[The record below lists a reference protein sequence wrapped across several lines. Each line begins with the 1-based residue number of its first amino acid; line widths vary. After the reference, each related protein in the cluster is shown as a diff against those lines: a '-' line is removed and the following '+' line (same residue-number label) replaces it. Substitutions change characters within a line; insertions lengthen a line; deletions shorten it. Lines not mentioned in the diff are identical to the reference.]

1 MTSHLTYRPREGIVV
16 GVVAGKPILAATLRT
31 QLAMDAGARRAAA
44 RPGETAHGTTWDHQY
59 DFRPGKWTIVDC
71 AGLEVFD
78 YPGEFAQRFDGMNPG
93 GGSSSH
99 RQHARV
105 VWVKSAPRRGVP
117 IHGPPACGNP
127 SCIVIALDWDSV
139 FHALR
144 EARRVSLVVE
154 L

>member
-1 MTSHLTYRPREGIVV
+1 MTSHLTYRPREGIVF
-16 GVVAGKPILAATLRT
+16 GVVAGKSIWAATLRV
-31 QLAMDAGARRAAA
+31 QAAMDKGTWRAAS
-44 RPGETAHGTTWDHQY
+44 RPGETAHGPTWDHQY
-59 DFRPGKWTIVDC
+59 DFRAGKWTIVEY

-78 YPGEFAQRFDGMNPG
+78 YPGAFAQRFDGVNAG
-93 GGSSSH
+93 GGSSNH

-127 SCIVIALDWDSV
+127 GCIVIAHDWDAV
-139 FHALR
+139 FDTLR
-144 EARRVSLVVE
+144 GARQVSIVVD